1 MNKLSLSLVFLI
13 SLSLVSCEKAI
24 KGTGHIVS
32 ETRSLE
38 PFNELELNGI
48 INVSFKQV
56 KSTDLDKVVVSAQEN
71 LLPYIKTTIGNGR
84 LIINIERS
92 IHTDKKVLVEI
103 YGHPFRSLVNNGS
116 GDVKS
121 DERLVLQKLYLESNG
136 SGDISLDLDA
146 KNIEVELN
154 GSGDVYFS
162 GSTDYLEL
170 INNGSGDLNTIE
182 MRSFEVDVLSNGS
195 GDVSAHAKESFDV
208 EINGSGDVYH
218 VGKAELTKSL
228 RGTGLLK
235 TKK

>member
-1 MNKLSLSLVFLI
+1 MNKLRIALVFII
-13 SLSLVSCEKAI
+13 SLSLFSCGDVI
-24 KGTGHIVS
+24 KGAGDVVS

-38 PFNELELNGI
+38 PFSEIELNGI
-48 INVSFKQV
+48 INASFRQV
-56 KSTDLDKVVVSAQEN
+56 KSTDVDKVVVSAQEN
-71 LLPYIKTTIGNGR
+71 LLPYIKTIIEDGL
-84 LIINIERS
+84 LIINLEES
-92 IHTDKKVLVEI
+92 IHTDKDISVEI
-103 YGHPFRSLVNNGS
+103 YGDSFRSLVSTGT
-116 GDVKS
+116 GDMKS
-121 DERLVLQKLYLESNG
+121 DGRIKLQKLSVENNST
-136 SGDISLDLDA
+136 GDITLELEA
-146 KNIEVELN
+146 KSIEVELN

-218 VGKAELTKSL
+218 VGSAELTKSL